1 MAQSNEDVLD
11 GYLQKGGIYLEIY
24 YLLLKLAKP
33 AQGRYRLKLMLDEV
47 FVAAS
52 GVCNK
57 ICAQKHP
64 EANFDSIWYEV
75 KNDYKRYETDLIF
88 SVVYTLLKCVPVKG
102 KNFIPV
108 FVEIEEKNRQDGT
121 YFPHFKELTENW
133 LKEQQ
138 TPVVATPPSQVE
150 ALLKQIETLQKEN
163 ESLKLR
169 NADLE
174 EKVKDQEFYKLQLSD
189 VHKITRDCFTIQ
201 KDENK
206 RLYSFDQLLAYA
218 KSRQSYSNSEQIMTM
233 LSKFLRKDGNDVL
246 WERLEETETYL
257 LNRDGGSINIE
268 KNFGSLTTNEKGGQV
283 LNLSSPQDKQQ
294 LIEFLRAN
302 NINLIEK

>member
-1 MAQSNEDVLD
+1 MAQSNEDILN

-33 AQGRYRLKLMLDEV
+33 SQGRYRLKLMLDEV
-47 FVAAS
+47 FVVAS
-52 GVCNK
+52 DVCNK
-57 ICAQKHP
+57 VCAQKHP
-64 EANFDSIWYEV
+64 EANFDTIWYEV

-108 FVEIEEKNRQDGT
+108 IVEIEEKNRQDGT
-121 YFPHFKELTENW
+121 YFPYFKELAENW

-138 TPVVATPPSQVE
+138 TPVTATSPSQVE
-150 ALLKQIETLQKEN
+150 VLLKQIETLQKEN

-174 EKVKDQEFYKLQLSD
+174 EKVKDSEYFGSRYLASRAD
-189 VHKITRDCFTIQ
+189 VEVASRYLPRQ
-201 KDENK
+201 KKYTFED
-206 RLYSFDQLLAYA
+206 LLGYA
-218 KSRQSYSNSEQIMTM
+218 KSRQSYANSEQIMTM
-233 LSKFLRKDGNDVL
+233 LSKFLREDGTNEQ
-246 WERLEETETYL
+246 WEKFDETETYL

-268 KNFGSLTTNEKGGQV
+268 KNFGSLTTNEKGGLV

>member
-1 MAQSNEDVLD
+1 MAQSNEDILD
-11 GYLQKGGIYLEIY
+11 SYLQKGGIYLEIY

-52 GVCNK
+52 SVCNK
-57 ICAQKHP
+57 FFELKHP
-64 EANFDSIWYEV
+64 EANFDSIWYGV

-108 FVEIEEKNRQDGT
+108 IVEIEEKNSQDTT

-133 LKEQQ
+133 LKDQQ
-138 TPVVATPPSQVE
+138 KPVMATPPSQVE

-174 EKVKDQEFYKLQLSD
+174 DRVKDQEFYQLQQSD
-189 VHKITRDCFTIQ
+189 VQRIIRDCVIQ
-201 KDENK
+201 KDENI
-206 RLYSFDQLLAYA
+206 RLYSFDELLAYA

-233 LSKFLRKDGNDVL
+233 LAKFLRKDGTDVL

-268 KNFGSLTTNEKGGQV
+268 KNFGALTTNEKGGLV

-294 LIEFLRAN
+294 LIEFLKAN